1 MPLLQQTE
9 DWQTLTSLILQQA
22 PQLAQQGRLQ
32 TLAEWLQSL
41 PDSVCEEEP
50 WILYWLGVCGLPF
63 SPSSARGHL
72 EKAYNIFKAK
82 GDPTGQMLAW
92 CTIVETFTY
101 EFADVAPLDHWIA
114 ELERFMEKNPFS
126 HRLKL
131 RRVLLL
137 ECSQR
142 LSSASLST
150 RCSLNGRSG

>member
-22 PQLAQQGRLQ
+22 PQLAQQGRLKPSLSGCRVCPILCARKSRGYF
-32 TLAEWLQSL
+32 TGWRYVDCHFRPLLQEGIS
-41 PDSVCEEEP
+41 
-50 WILYWLGVCGLPF
+50 
-63 SPSSARGHL
+63 

-82 GDPTGQMLAW
+82 RRPHRPNACW
-92 CTIVETFTY
+92 CTIVFETFTY

-114 ELERFMEKNPFS
+114 ELEFMEKNPFS

-137 ECSQR
+137 ECSER